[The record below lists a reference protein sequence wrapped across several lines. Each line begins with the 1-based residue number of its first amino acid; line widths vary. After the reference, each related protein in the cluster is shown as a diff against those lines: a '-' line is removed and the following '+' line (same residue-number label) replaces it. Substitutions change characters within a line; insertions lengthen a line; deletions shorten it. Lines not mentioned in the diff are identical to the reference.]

1 MRVLIILVYIRGDIA
16 STIISF
22 LQYFLYVLGNKAGA
36 RFRSAPTV
44 LHDVRAMSSGTQ
56 SYDSNKLE
64 WPVNEPIK
72 KLEADIQVWLHIHT
86 QF

>member
-1 MRVLIILVYIRGDIA
+1 M
-16 STIISF
+16 
-22 LQYFLYVLGNKAGA
+22 LGNKAGA